1 MKKYI
6 KISFLYAVL
15 AMASGVFY
23 REFTKFNDFTA
34 KTALSV
40 THLHLFVLGT
50 IALLIIG
57 LLAERSNLEA
67 VKTFRPAMI
76 VYHIGLPFMVAMF
89 WIRPQPSCRPC
100 RFGCCRDRTCPDGNG
115 HCVVVC
121 QFDESGIPEAINT
134 CLQQS
139 ESGWIAPNQKV
150 ASVRSDWYARAI

>member
-50 IALLIIG
+50 IVLLIIG

-76 VYHIGLPFMVAMF
+76 VYHIGLPFMVTMF
-89 WIRPQPSCRPC
+89 YVRGILQVLGSDLSQAADLAVS
-100 RFGCCRDRTCPDGNG
+100 GVAGIG
-115 HCVVVC
+115 HVLMAT
-121 QFDESGIPEAINT
+121 GIVLLFVSLMKAEYRK
-134 CLQQS
+134 Q
-139 ESGWIAPNQKV
+139 
-150 ASVRSDWYARAI
+150 

>member
-50 IALLIIG
+50 IVLLIIG

-76 VYHIGLPFMVAMF
+76 VYNIGLPFMVAMF
-89 WIRPQPSCRPC
+89 YVRGILQVLGS
-100 RFGCCRDRTCPDGNG
+100 DLSQAADLA
-115 HCVVVC
+115 V
-121 QFDESGIPEAINT
+121 SG
-134 CLQQS
+134 
-139 ESGWIAPNQKV
+139 V
-150 ASVRSDWYARAI
+150 AGIGPVLMATGIVLLFVSLMKAEYRK

>member
-23 REFTKFNDFTA
+23 QEFTKFNDFTA

-50 IALLIIG
+50 IVLLIIG

-89 WIRPQPSCRPC
+89 YVRGILQVLGSDLSQAADLAVS
-100 RFGCCRDRTCPDGNG
+100 GVAGIG
-115 HCVVVC
+115 HVLMAT
-121 QFDESGIPEAINT
+121 GIVLLFVSLMKAEYR
-134 CLQQS
+134 
-139 ESGWIAPNQKV
+139 K
-150 ASVRSDWYARAI
+150 

>member
-6 KISFLYAVL
+6 KISFFYAVL
-15 AMASGVFY
+15 AMVSGVFY

-50 IALLIIG
+50 IVLLIIG

-89 WIRPQPSCRPC
+89 YVRGILQVLGSDLSQAADLAVS
-100 RFGCCRDRTCPDGNG
+100 GVAGIG
-115 HCVVVC
+115 HVLMAT
-121 QFDESGIPEAINT
+121 GIILLFVSLMKAEYR
-134 CLQQS
+134 
-139 ESGWIAPNQKV
+139 K
-150 ASVRSDWYARAI
+150 

>member
-89 WIRPQPSCRPC
+89 YVRGILQVLGSDLSQAADLAVS
-100 RFGCCRDRTCPDGNG
+100 GVAGIG
-115 HCVVVC
+115 HVLMAT
-121 QFDESGIPEAINT
+121 GIVLLFVSLMKAEYR
-134 CLQQS
+134 
-139 ESGWIAPNQKV
+139 K
-150 ASVRSDWYARAI
+150 

>member
-23 REFTKFNDFTA
+23 REFTKSNDFTA
-34 KTALSV
+34 KTVLSV

-50 IALLIIG
+50 IVLLIIG

-76 VYHIGLPFMVAMF
+76 VYHIGLPFMVTMF
-89 WIRPQPSCRPC
+89 YVRGILQVLGSDLSQAADLAVS
-100 RFGCCRDRTCPDGNG
+100 GVAGIG
-115 HCVVVC
+115 HVLMAT
-121 QFDESGIPEAINT
+121 GIVLLFVSLMKAEYR
-134 CLQQS
+134 
-139 ESGWIAPNQKV
+139 K
-150 ASVRSDWYARAI
+150 

>member
-40 THLHLFVLGT
+40 TLLHLFVLGT
-50 IALLIIG
+50 IVLLIIG

-76 VYHIGLPFMVAMF
+76 VYHIGLPFMVTMF
-89 WIRPQPSCRPC
+89 YVRGILQVLGSDLSQAADLAVS
-100 RFGCCRDRTCPDGNG
+100 GVAGIG
-115 HCVVVC
+115 HVLMAT
-121 QFDESGIPEAINT
+121 GIVLLFVSLMKAEYR
-134 CLQQS
+134 
-139 ESGWIAPNQKV
+139 K
-150 ASVRSDWYARAI
+150 

>member
-50 IALLIIG
+50 IVLLIIG

-76 VYHIGLPFMVAMF
+76 VYHIGLPFMVTMF
-89 WIRPQPSCRPC
+89 YVRGILQVLGSELSQAADLAVS
-100 RFGCCRDRTCPDGNG
+100 GVAGIG
-115 HCVVVC
+115 HVLMAT
-121 QFDESGIPEAINT
+121 GIVLLFVSLMKAEYR
-134 CLQQS
+134 
-139 ESGWIAPNQKV
+139 K
-150 ASVRSDWYARAI
+150 

>member
-50 IALLIIG
+50 IVLLIIG

-76 VYHIGLPFMVAMF
+76 VYHIGLPFMVTMF
-89 WIRPQPSCRPC
+89 YVRGILQVLGSDLSQAADLAVS
-100 RFGCCRDRTCPDGNG
+100 GVAGIG
-115 HCVVVC
+115 HVLMAT
-121 QFDESGIPEAINT
+121 GIVLLFVSLMKAEYR
-134 CLQQS
+134 
-139 ESGWIAPNQKV
+139 K
-150 ASVRSDWYARAI
+150 

>member
-1 MKKYI
+1 MKKHI

-50 IALLIIG
+50 IVLLIIG

-89 WIRPQPSCRPC
+89 YVRGILQVPGSDLSQAADLAVS
-100 RFGCCRDRTCPDGNG
+100 GVAGIG
-115 HCVVVC
+115 HVLMAT
-121 QFDESGIPEAINT
+121 GIVLLFVSLMKAEYR
-134 CLQQS
+134 
-139 ESGWIAPNQKV
+139 K
-150 ASVRSDWYARAI
+150 

>member
-89 WIRPQPSCRPC
+89 YVRGILQVLGSDLSQAADLAVS
-100 RFGCCRDRTCPDGNG
+100 GVAGIG
-115 HCVVVC
+115 HVLMAT
-121 QFDESGIPEAINT
+121 GIVLLFVSLMKAEYRK
-134 CLQQS
+134 Q
-139 ESGWIAPNQKV
+139 
-150 ASVRSDWYARAI
+150 

>member
-1 MKKYI
+1 MLPNLSGGNHE
-6 KISFLYAVL
+6 KIHQNFLSLCRLGDGKRSV
-15 AMASGVFY
+15 Y

-50 IALLIIG
+50 IVLLIIG

-89 WIRPQPSCRPC
+89 YVRGILQVLGSDLSQAADLAVS
-100 RFGCCRDRTCPDGNG
+100 GVAGIG
-115 HCVVVC
+115 HVLMAT
-121 QFDESGIPEAINT
+121 GIVLLFVSLMKAEYR
-134 CLQQS
+134 
-139 ESGWIAPNQKV
+139 K
-150 ASVRSDWYARAI
+150 

>member
-50 IALLIIG
+50 IVLLIIG

-76 VYHIGLPFMVAMF
+76 VYHIGLLFMVTMFYVRGILQVLGSDLSQAADLAVSGVAGIGHVLMAM
-89 WIRPQPSCRPC
+89 
-100 RFGCCRDRTCPDGNG
+100 
-115 HCVVVC
+115 
-121 QFDESGIPEAINT
+121 GIVLLFVSLMKTEYR
-134 CLQQS
+134 
-139 ESGWIAPNQKV
+139 K
-150 ASVRSDWYARAI
+150 

>member
-50 IALLIIG
+50 IVLLIIG

-76 VYHIGLPFMVAMF
+76 VYHIGLPFMVTMF
-89 WIRPQPSCRPC
+89 HVRGILQVLGSDLSQAADLAVS
-100 RFGCCRDRTCPDGNG
+100 GVAGIG
-115 HCVVVC
+115 HVLMAT
-121 QFDESGIPEAINT
+121 GIVLLFVSLMKAEYR
-134 CLQQS
+134 
-139 ESGWIAPNQKV
+139 K
-150 ASVRSDWYARAI
+150 

>member
-40 THLHLFVLGT
+40 THFHLFVLGT
-50 IALLIIG
+50 IVLLIIG

-89 WIRPQPSCRPC
+89 YVRGILQVLGSDLSQAADLAVS
-100 RFGCCRDRTCPDGNG
+100 GVAGIG
-115 HCVVVC
+115 HVLMAT
-121 QFDESGIPEAINT
+121 GIVLLFVSLMKAEYR
-134 CLQQS
+134 
-139 ESGWIAPNQKV
+139 K
-150 ASVRSDWYARAI
+150 

>member
-34 KTALSV
+34 KTALSI

-50 IALLIIG
+50 IVLLIIG

-67 VKTFRPAMI
+67 VKTFRSAMI
-76 VYHIGLPFMVAMF
+76 VYHIGLPFMVTMF
-89 WIRPQPSCRPC
+89 YVRGILQVLGSDL
-100 RFGCCRDRTCPDGNG
+100 GKAADLAVSGVAGIG
-115 HCVVVC
+115 HVLMAT
-121 QFDESGIPEAINT
+121 GIVLLFVSLMKAEYR
-134 CLQQS
+134 
-139 ESGWIAPNQKV
+139 K
-150 ASVRSDWYARAI
+150 

>member
-50 IALLIIG
+50 IVLLIIG

-89 WIRPQPSCRPC
+89 YVRGILQVLGSDLSQAADLAVS
-100 RFGCCRDRTCPDGNG
+100 GVAGIG
-115 HCVVVC
+115 HVLMAT
-121 QFDESGIPEAINT
+121 GIVLLFVSLMKAEYRK
-134 CLQQS
+134 Q
-139 ESGWIAPNQKV
+139 
-150 ASVRSDWYARAI
+150 